1 MEQEQQKWAESVLS
15 SIDGMNRAPM
25 PDSLRDRILGNIPGV
40 RQRIVMLRK
49 PAMWAMA
56 AGLAL
61 LIGFNVYSLASYKR
75 KDATTISMQSNPV
88 ANEYFAPPPS
98 I

>member
-1 MEQEQQKWAESVLS
+1 MEQEQQKWTESVLGS
-15 SIDGMNRAPM
+15 LDGMHRTPM
-25 PDSLRDRILGNIPGV
+25 PDSLRDRVLNNIPSV
-40 RQRIVMLRK
+40 RRRIVMLRK
-49 PAMWAMA
+49 PATWAIA

-61 LIGFNVYSLASYKR
+61 LIGFNIYSLVSYERKGAS
-75 KDATTISMQSNPV
+75 TVTMQSNPV

>member
-1 MEQEQQKWAESVLS
+1 MEQEQQKWTESVLRS
-15 SIDGMNRAPM
+15 LDAMDRAPM
-25 PDSLRDRILGNIPGV
+25 PDSLRDRIVGNMPGL

-61 LIGFNVYSLASYKR
+61 LIGINVYSLVSYER
-75 KDATTISMQSNPV
+75 KDTSTITLQSNPV
-88 ANEYFAPPPS
+88 AKEYFAPPPS